1 MKPEKG
7 REIILEGAKRAYPHA
22 ISAKSIK
29 EAGLLPTAE
38 QLVRAKLLLKSKFK
52 GGIGYKLP
60 EPTPPKTVIAKRPRG
75 SGAAYERE
83 VADATRKLRESL
95 IGKTTKASDRTRSR

>member
-7 REIILEGAKRAYPHA
+7 REILLEGAKRAYPHA

-38 QLVRAKLLLKSKFK
+38 QLVRGKLLIKSKFK

-60 EPTPPKTVIAKRPRG
+60 EPSPPKAVIAKRPRG

-83 VADATRKLRESL
+83 VADAMKELRQSM
-95 IGKTTKASDRTRSR
+95 GTAKQSKR

>member
-38 QLVRAKLLLKSKFK
+38 QLVRGKLLLKAKYK
-52 GGIGYKLP
+52 GQPAYRLP
-60 EPTPPKTVIAKRPRG
+60 DPAPSKTVISKRPRG
-75 SGAAYERE
+75 SGAAHERE
-83 VADATRKLRESL
+83 VADDMKKLRESGGMN
-95 IGKTTKASDRTRSR
+95 IKSHTRR

>member
-7 REIILEGAKRAYPHA
+7 REILLEGAKRAYPHA

-29 EAGLLPTAE
+29 QAGLLPTAE
-38 QLVRAKLLLKSKFK
+38 QLVRGKLLLKAKYK
-52 GGIGYKLP
+52 GQPAYRLP
-60 EPTPPKTVIAKRPRG
+60 DPTSPNTVISKRPQG

-83 VADATRKLRESL
+83 VADAMKSLRES
-95 IGKTTKASDRTRSR
+95 GGMKATLTRARK